1 MRLYRIKHKPT
12 GLFYCPVRGFGSRK
26 TNLSKNGKV
35 YTKKPTFAHMT
46 HGFNFSDKQKKEFK
60 LRQKYNR
67 NYNLFNQDDWCIE
80 MVSH

>member
-46 HGFNFSDKQKKEFK
+46 HGFNFSDKLKKETMCHMCKCRFFCE
-60 LRQKYNR
+60 Y
-67 NYNLFNQDDWCIE
+67 YHF
-80 MVSH
+80 